1 MKIKQF
7 LMAFSLL
14 CGYTVASAQIMLSPV
29 FYSTIDGLNEDNGS
43 ILEGRLQSL
52 ISSMD
57 MVSSY
62 GGRFVLFKPARFLR
76 IALETASTAWS

>member
-1 MKIKQF
+1 
-7 LMAFSLL
+7 MAFSLL

-29 FYSTIDGLNEDNGS
+29 FYSTIDGLNKDNSS

-57 MVSSY
+57 MVAVMVD
-62 GGRFVLFKPARFLR
+62 VLCLHAKL
-76 IALETASTAWS
+76 LLCSVKLQEQS